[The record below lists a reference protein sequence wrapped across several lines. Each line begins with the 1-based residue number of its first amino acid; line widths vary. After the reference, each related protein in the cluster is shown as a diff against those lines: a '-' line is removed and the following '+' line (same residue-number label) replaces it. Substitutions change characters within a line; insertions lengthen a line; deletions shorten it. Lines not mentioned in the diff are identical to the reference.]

1 MNDAVDDAAHAR
13 PPRSD
18 DIIALAEGKRKCAL
32 ASGALQPIRTT
43 TEWLAQD
50 GLEFPVRWVDSLAR
64 KARTGNSPSIDP
76 FAEPE
81 TDLLVAE
88 AGDHHRILLNK
99 FPVIDDH
106 LLIVSR
112 AFVEQSAPLEAADFN
127 AILPLLR
134 DVGGLAFYNGDRI
147 AGASQRHRHL
157 QWIPR
162 GEDVALPLL
171 RALESA
177 AGAGHR
183 RCAAWPYRHWIAALP
198 RAIWA
203 SADGAHALHDCY
215 QAGCRALALAG
226 TNASAY
232 NLLLTRSALLM
243 VPRSRESVE
252 DVSINALGFAGSFFV
267 GARARIETIRRVTP
281 LGVLAA
287 VGR

>member
-1 MNDAVDDAAHAR
+1 MNDVVDDAAPAR

-18 DIIALAEGKRKCAL
+18 DIIALAEGKRKSAL

-64 KARTGNSPSIDP
+64 KARTASSPAVDP
-76 FAEPE
+76 FADPEP
-81 TDLLVAE
+81 DLLVAD
-88 AGDHHRILLNK
+88 AGDDHRILLNK
-99 FPVIDDH
+99 YPVIDRH

-112 AFVEQSAPLEAADFN
+112 AFVDQSAPLEAADFN

-134 DVGGLAFYNGDRI
+134 DVGGLVFYNGDRI

-162 GEDVALPLL
+162 GKDVALPLL

-177 AGAGHR
+177 AGAGHD
-183 RCAAWPYRHWIAALP
+183 RCNDWPYRHWIAALP
-198 RAIWA
+198 ASTWA
-203 SADGAHALHDCY
+203 SADGPYALDTCY
-215 QAGCRALALAG
+215 RAGCRALALAG
-226 TNASAY
+226 ANASAY
-232 NLLLTRSALLM
+232 NLLLTRSALLL

-267 GARARIETIRRVTP
+267 GARARIEAIRRATP
-281 LGVLAA
+281 FGVLAA